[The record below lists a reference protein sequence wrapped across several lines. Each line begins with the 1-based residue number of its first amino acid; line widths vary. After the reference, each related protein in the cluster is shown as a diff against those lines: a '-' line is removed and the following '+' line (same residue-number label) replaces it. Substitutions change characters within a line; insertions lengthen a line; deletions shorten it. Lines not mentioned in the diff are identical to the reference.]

1 MASLRHRVARLPIRL
16 RLTVWYGV
24 LLAGVLVLFG
34 AAFWIGLRIDL
45 AGAFDDQLREQAA
58 LTLTTVRVQNGTLVF
73 DPQAS
78 VAARRDGAF
87 VRLLDRN
94 GRVIADTSPA
104 FGEIPLNEK
113 DISAALGGKTRFT
126 SVRVE
131 RRPIRI
137 ITMAVP
143 RSDSAAGVLQVGM
156 PRSELDEVMHQLLG
170 AILFAAPAAG
180 LVSLVGGY
188 FLARQAL
195 APVAAITR
203 LAAGIGGG
211 NDLHARL
218 DLDLPD
224 DELGQ
229 LSATFDAMLGRI
241 AEAFERQRRFTG
253 DAAHELRTPLAL
265 MRGRIDLARS
275 QPRTIE
281 EHLATL
287 AGLDTDLGRL
297 SGVVGALLVLAR
309 SDAGRLVVAREAFD
323 LAVTVGRVADQ
334 YAETA
339 GAAEVAMRVEA
350 TPTPFVGDE
359 DLLVQVLV
367 NLVDNAFAHTPPG
380 GVVTLGCCLRGA
392 AVRLWV
398 ADTGSGIA
406 SEHQVRVFD
415 RFYRIDS
422 GRARGAGGVGLGLST
437 CRAIVEA
444 HGGAIALTSGEGQ
457 GTRVEAVLPMP
468 STTTL
473 PPPPFSSSSRA

>member
-1 MASLRHRVARLPIRL
+1 MASLRHRLARLPIRL

-24 LLAGVLVLFG
+24 LLACVLVLFG
-34 AAFWIGLRIDL
+34 VAFWIGLRISL

-58 LTLTTVRVQNGTLVF
+58 LTLTTVHVQDGSIAF
-73 DPQAS
+73 DPEAS
-78 VAARRDGAF
+78 AAARRGGAF
-87 VRLLDRN
+87 VRLLDHN

-104 FGEIPLNEK
+104 FGAVPLNEK
-113 DISAALGGKTRFT
+113 DISAALDGETRFT
-126 SVRVE
+126 SVRIG

-137 ITMAVP
+137 ITVPVP
-143 RSDSAAGVLQVGM
+143 RSDGTSGVLQVGM
-156 PRSELDEVMHQLLG
+156 PRSELDEVIHDLLG
-170 AILFAAPAAG
+170 AFLFAAPAAG

-188 FLARQAL
+188 LLARQAL

-211 NDLHARL
+211 GDLHARL
-218 DLDLPD
+218 NLDLPN
-224 DELGQ
+224 DELGN
-229 LSATFDAMLGRI
+229 LAATFDAMLGRI
-241 AEAFERQRRFTG
+241 AEAFDRQRRFTG

-275 QPRTIE
+275 RPRTTE

-287 AGLDTDLGRL
+287 AGLDSDLGRL

-309 SDAGRLVVAREAFD
+309 SDAGRLAVAREPFD

-339 GAAEVAMRVEA
+339 AAVGVAIRVE
-350 TPTPFVGDE
+350 TVPTPFVGDE

-367 NLVDNAFAHTPPG
+367 NLVDNAFAHTPLG
-380 GVVTLGCCLRGA
+380 GTVTLGCGPGRA
-392 AVRLWV
+392 AIRLWV

-406 SEHQVRVFD
+406 PEYQARVFD
-415 RFYRIDS
+415 RFYRIDT

-437 CRAIVEA
+437 CRAIIEA
-444 HGGAIALTSGEGQ
+444 HGGTITLTSGVGQ
-457 GTRVEAVLPMP
+457 GTCVEAILPKP
-468 STTTL
+468 L
-473 PPPPFSSSSRA
+473 PAETNARPG